1 MKLSSTIHIPATII
15 WDYQSKKFSN
25 YICQV
30 RPYILLLLFPSIT
43 VQTSAWGGKR
53 TQCIFAYLHPTYSTP
68 RGSVTHSTVV
78 SFSSLWLQ
86 LWSKSLLKSLYEQQI
101 QCIWNISE

>member
-30 RPYILLLLFPSIT
+30 RPYILLLLPSPESLRI
-43 VQTSAWGGKR
+43 KR
-53 TQCIFAYLHPTYSTP
+53 LPN
-68 RGSVTHSTVV
+68 
-78 SFSSLWLQ
+78 SLV
-86 LWSKSLLKSLYEQQI
+86 
-101 QCIWNISE
+101 